1 VANSL
6 KITLKRSP
14 IGYEKSQGL
23 TARALGLT
31 KRGMTVTQPDNDSI
45 RGMVF
50 KISHLL
56 EVEEVE
62 QGTEGGTNQ

>member
-1 VANSL
+1 MAQL

-23 TARALGLT
+23 TAEALGLR
-31 KRGMTVTQPDNDSI
+31 KLGKTVVRPDNEAI

-50 KISHLL
+50 KIRHLVVVATAD
-56 EVEEVE
+56 ETAAEAK
-62 QGTEGGTNQ
+62 